1 MSEKHSFRKLQV
13 FDKRASFSAIDSLL
27 LAWIV
32 HQESRIKNQESRIK
46 NQESSMIQYFIE
58 TMPLYEIFFSVDLTS
73 NQVLDPRN
81 ANQRRDCSLI
91 VHKQAQATLS

>member
-32 HQESRIKNQESRIK
+32 HQESSK
-46 NQESSMIQYFIE
+46 IQYFIE
-58 TMPLYEIFFSVDLTS
+58 TMPLYEETFFSG
-73 NQVLDPRN
+73 LD
-81 ANQRRDCSLI
+81 I
-91 VHKQAQATLS
+91 